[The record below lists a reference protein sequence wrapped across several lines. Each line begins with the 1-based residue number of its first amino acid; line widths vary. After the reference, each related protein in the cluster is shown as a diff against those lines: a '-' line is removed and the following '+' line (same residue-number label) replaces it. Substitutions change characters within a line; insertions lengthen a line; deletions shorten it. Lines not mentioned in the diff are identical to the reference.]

1 MNSLLLL
8 KQSIRQRFSE
18 LQLIACKQAELL
30 IQTGA
35 DNIDDTI
42 TILIDL
48 IERRQAIMED
58 IDQAQELAREQ
69 SRGNMQS
76 YDVELMES
84 IELEEAAIF
93 KSILAIQSC
102 DEECGVHAERLL
114 QLTGSEASKARKN
127 LQALK
132 SYSASGQYSDS
143 QFFDSY
149 K

>member
-8 KQSIRQRFSE
+8 KQSIKQRFCE
-18 LQLIACKQAELL
+18 LQLIARKQAELL
-30 IQTGA
+30 SQA
-35 DNIDDTI
+35 EAENIEDAI
-42 TILIDL
+42 TILMGL
-48 IERRQAIMED
+48 IERRQGIMED

-69 SRGNMQS
+69 SRGNVQN
-76 YDVELMES
+76 YDVVLMES

-93 KSILAIQSC
+93 KSILAIQSF

-114 QLTGSEASKARKN
+114 QLTGSEASNARKN